1 MIYLINIINWIK
13 NLKLTKTDILYIGL
27 IIFILIFIQQ
37 CNLNSK
43 LKKEIESTKTISDRN
58 LNNYKASLDTI
69 KFIRNREG
77 LLIAEKLAYVYDI
90 NLLTSENKTQLEKY
104 INALQLN
111 KKLKGVNSV
120 LSVELKIKNQI
131 VNSKSEVNQ
140 LSDSLYSLSFSD
152 SINWDKYNWRRFNST
167 IDIQTNNKQVSI
179 IKSNFNWQQ
188 GIELK
193 TAIITENG
201 INSLRVTSSHP
212 DVEFTNIE
220 NINLINDKLNQ
231 KQTKKAGWSIGVG
244 GGFGTNLSSNQNVTI
259 SPYIGVGIYWS
270 PKWLRF

>member
-27 IIFILIFIQQ
+27 IIFILIFMQQ

-131 VNSKSEVNQ
+131 VNSKSEVKQ

>member
-131 VNSKSEVNQ
+131 VNSKSEVKQ